1 MADNVDVTSRADGAS
16 QTVYR
21 GILHALETGAVSP
34 GQRLIESEL
43 AAHFGVGRNAI
54 REAMQKLAARGVV
67 DLQRNRSASIRQMDI
82 GEVEEVLDVSGPIIA
97 LLFATAARKFDPALH
112 REDLDARLR
121 ALENNYEDGDEV
133 TFSRARRSFY
143 RLALAIAA
151 NRELVRIFP
160 AIGTHIMN
168 AKYQSRHMQTIR
180 IRFYRA
186 IAEAIAANDPE
197 RASALAIEHN
207 VDVREAVRER
217 ARIVDAV
224 GLRRRA
230 QG

>member
-1 MADNVDVTSRADGAS
+1 MAEDSDTATAREGAS

-67 DLQRNRSASIRQMDI
+67 DLQRNRSASIRQMDAE
-82 GEVEEVLDVSGPIIA
+82 EVQEVLDVSGRIIE

-112 REDLDARLR
+112 QADLDASL
-121 ALENNYEDGDEV
+121 AELERTYKDGDEV
-133 TFSRARRSFY
+133 AFSRARRGFY
-143 RLALAIAA
+143 RLALAIAG

-180 IRFYRA
+180 IKAYRGIAHA
-186 IAEAIAANDPE
+186 IADNDPA
-197 RASALAIEHN
+197 RAQALAIEHN
-207 VDVREAVRER
+207 DDMREAVRER
-217 ARIVDAV
+217 ARIVDAA
-224 GLRRRA
+224 GLRRR
-230 QG
+230 G